1 MYTFDHNLFLALNFD
16 GGAWLDR
23 VMLTISGTAMW
34 VPLYLLICYFV
45 VRDYGWKRLLL
56 FILLLGAAMSVA
68 DIVAGIFK
76 HSGLLGGLLPDLTP
90 RWRPMFEPALE
101 ELSITPDSLR
111 VLRKGALLSDAAV
124 HVPIEAVG
132 GRFGTVSAHASTVC
146 ALCYFSVRV
155 LHRRWFTLLMII
167 STIAICYSRIYLAKH
182 YPMDLF
188 WGALLGVGLG
198 WSAAACFMKASATRP
213 KQHHA

>member
-56 FILLLGAAMSVA
+56 FILLLGAAMGVA

-188 WGALLGVGLG
+188 WGALLGLGLG
-198 WSAAACFMKASATRP
+198 WIGYVLFFRYFCPSKR
-213 KQHHA
+213 KQ